1 MIVAFPDTTHLIF
14 VFVFVS
20 SLAALLSPAG
30 KGLAYWLFVCNVF
43 VLKFCLFPI

>member
-20 SLAALLSPAG
+20 SLILAALLSPAG

-43 VLKFCLFPI
+43 VF